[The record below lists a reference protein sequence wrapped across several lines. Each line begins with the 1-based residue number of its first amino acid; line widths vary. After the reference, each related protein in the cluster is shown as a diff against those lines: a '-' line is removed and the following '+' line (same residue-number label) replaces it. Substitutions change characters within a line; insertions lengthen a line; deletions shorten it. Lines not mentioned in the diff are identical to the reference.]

1 MEFVNNRRVFFGTDV
16 YKQIPMILNQQ
27 KVRKEFLTVYNA
39 EAHCVQ
45 MVREALSAH
54 DIEQVLFDKVLSEP
68 NLALVDGAAALC
80 RETGCDCVL
89 AIGGGSVIDSAKA
102 IGYGVMKA
110 AVRII
115 S

>member
-27 KVRKEFLTVYNA
+27 KVRKVFLTGYNA

-54 DIEQVLFDKVLSEP
+54 DIELRRRV
-68 NLALVDGAAALC
+68 C
-80 RETGCDCVL
+80 RLDVVHHRRG
-89 AIGGGSVIDSAKA
+89 KA
-102 IGYGVMKA
+102 FGL
-110 AVRII
+110 R
-115 S
+115 